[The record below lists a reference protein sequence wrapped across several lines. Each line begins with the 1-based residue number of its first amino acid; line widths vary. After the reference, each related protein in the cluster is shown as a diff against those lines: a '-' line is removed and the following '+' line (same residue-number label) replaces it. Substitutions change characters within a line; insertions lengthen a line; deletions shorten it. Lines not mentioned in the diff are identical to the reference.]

1 MTEQDQT
8 ELSGLSRRLAGRR
21 EQARL
26 VLLFERA
33 WPALWP
39 ATGVAGLF
47 IALALLGLPR
57 ILSPGVH
64 LAYAATFLAAFLAL
78 LVRGVGRIRVPRD
91 AEADR
96 RLEHASGIP
105 HRPLAVLS
113 DRPSVPDDTGLWA
126 AHVRRAIA
134 QVRRLRVGAPHPGL
148 ARRDRRALRGALV
161 VGLVA
166 AFGVAGHDAPARLL
180 DSVRVTL
187 PRGAVGPAT
196 LVQAWITPPAYT
208 HLAPV
213 FLKAGMGTVSVPAA
227 SRLTASVTGGSGGVP
242 ELGAEGGASK
252 FKALDAGS
260 YQIERPLSVG
270 GHVAI
275 RRGGADLAGWDIT
288 VVANQPPTVAWAE
301 PPGPARSDPQQV
313 RLPWKATDE
322 YGVTSVQAE
331 MRLKD
336 RPSAPPLVI
345 ELPLPSGEA
354 KAAHGTD
361 QRDLTAHPWAGLSV
375 IAHLLAKDGAGLSG
389 TSADATFVLP
399 ERPFHNPVARS
410 LMEIRKGLSI
420 APDRRDDALAGLDAL
435 MVHPDL
441 FGEDYGAYLNLG
453 AIYYLL
459 EHDQSPD
466 TVGQAQQRMWDLAL
480 HMEEGSLDRTAREL
494 EQARAAAKDA
504 LEQAKK
510 DPSAAN
516 RQALEQKLAELERAI
531 QQRMQALMDQLK
543 REGQQAPPNQAMMHL
558 SSRDMQKL
566 AEEARQAAKQGDMKT
581 AEQRMAELERM
592 LDALRNGRPMT
603 AQEMQNQ
610 RQRQRGQQQL
620 GVVQDL
626 IGRQG
631 GLVDHAQER
640 SEPTPEQDDQSPRF
654 GQQSQK
660 GGQQAGQPS
669 AQASSAQDRA
679 NQREADR
686 RIQQALRSALG
697 ELMQQF
703 GDLTGKVPPGLGQAD
718 QDMQQAGQAL
728 AQGQDKAAGESQQRA
743 IADLQKGGQQMAQ
756 QMAQQFGGQQGQ
768 QGEGQQNGQGLALQ
782 EGPGDDQG
790 LGPLPGRAGRRDP
803 LGRPYGEGHNG
814 ADETDQV
821 NIPDQGA
828 RQRAQEI
835 EQQLRERGAQRT
847 RPQEELDY
855 IDRLLKQF

>member
-1 MTEQDQT
+1 M
-8 ELSGLSRRLAGRR
+8 
-21 EQARL
+21 
-26 VLLFERA
+26 
-33 WPALWP
+33 
-39 ATGVAGLF
+39 
-47 IALALLGLPR
+47 
-57 ILSPGVH
+57 H
-64 LAYAATFLAAFLAL
+64 LAYAAGFAAAFLAL
-78 LVRGVGRIRVPRD
+78 VARGIARIRLPRD

-96 RLEHASGIP
+96 RLEHASGMR

-187 PRGAVGPAT
+187 PRGAAGPAT
-196 LVQAWITPPAYT
+196 LVQAWVTPPGYT

-213 FLKAGMGTVSVPAA
+213 FLKPGMGTISVPAG
-227 SRLTASVTGGSGGVP
+227 SRLSASVTGGTGGAP
-242 ELGAEGGASK
+242 ELAAEGSASP
-252 FKALDAGS
+252 FKLLDAGS
-260 YQIERPLSVG
+260 YQIEHPLSSG

-301 PPGPARSDPQQV
+301 APGAARSDPQQV
-313 RLPWKATDE
+313 RLPWKASDD
-322 YGVTSVQAE
+322 YGVTSVRAE

-336 RPSAPPLVI
+336 RSSAPPLVI

-354 KAAHGTD
+354 KSAHGAD
-361 QRDLTAHPWAGLSV
+361 QRDLTAHPWAGLPV
-375 IAHLLAKDGAGLSG
+375 IARLVARDGSGLSG
-389 TSADATFVLP
+389 TSADAGFVLP
-399 ERPFHNPVARS
+399 ERPFRNPVARS
-410 LMEIRKGLSI
+410 LMEIRKGLSL
-420 APDRRDDALAGLDAL
+420 APDNRDDALAGLDAL
-435 MVHPDL
+435 MIHPEA

-466 TVGQAQQRMWDLAL
+466 TVGRAQQRMWDLAL
-480 HMEEGSLDRTAREL
+480 HMEEGSLDRTARAL

-543 REGQQAPPNQAMMHL
+543 REGQQVPPDQNMMHL
-558 SSRDMQKL
+558 SSRDMEKL
-566 AEEARQAAKQGDMKT
+566 AEQARQAAKQGDMKT

-640 SEPTPEQDDQSPRF
+640 AQPPPEEDDQSPRF
-654 GQQSQK
+654 GQPPPHGSP
-660 GGQQAGQPS
+660 GQQSEGQQSAGQQSAQPS
-669 AQASSAQDRA
+669 AQDQA

-686 RIQQALRSALG
+686 RIQQALREALG

-703 GDLTGKVPPGLGQAD
+703 GDLTGKVPPSLGQAD
-718 QDMQQAGQAL
+718 QDMQQAGQSL
-728 AQGQDKAAGESQQRA
+728 AQGQDKAAGELQQRA

-756 QMAQQFGGQQGQ
+756 QMAQQFGSQQGQ
-768 QGEGQQNGQGLALQ
+768 QEGEGQQNGPGLALQ
-782 EGPGDDQG
+782 EGPGDDPG
-790 LGPLPGRAGRRDP
+790 AGPLPGRAGRRDP

-847 RPQEELDY
+847 RPQQELDY

>member
-1 MTEQDQT
+1 M
-8 ELSGLSRRLAGRR
+8 
-21 EQARL
+21 
-26 VLLFERA
+26 VLLFERV

-39 ATGVAGLF
+39 AIGVAGLF

-57 ILSPGVH
+57 VLSPGVH
-64 LAYAATFLAAFLAL
+64 LVYTVAFIAAFLAL
-78 LVRGVGRIRVPRD
+78 LIGGIARIRLPRD

-96 RLEHASGIP
+96 RLETASGVQ

-113 DRPSVPDDTGLWA
+113 DKPSAPDETGLWA

-166 AFGVAGHDAPARLL
+166 AFGVAGQDAPARLL

-187 PRGAVGPAT
+187 PSGAAAPAT
-196 LVQAWITPPAYT
+196 LVQAWITPPGFT

-213 FLKAGMGTVSVPAA
+213 FLKAGMGTVMVPAS
-227 SRLTASVTGGSGGVP
+227 SRLTASVTGGAGGVP
-242 ELGAEGGASK
+242 QLAAEGTTTS

-260 YQIERPLSVG
+260 YQIEQPLSAG
-270 GHVAI
+270 GHVGI
-275 RRGGADLAGWDIT
+275 RRAGAELAGWDIT

-301 PPGPARSDPQQV
+301 PPGPARSDSQQL
-313 RLPWKATDE
+313 RLPWKASDD

-336 RPSAPPLVI
+336 RPSAPPLI
-345 ELPLPSGEA
+345 LELPMPSGEA
-354 KAAHGTD
+354 KAAHGVD
-361 QRDLTAHPWAGLSV
+361 QRDLTAHPWAGLPV

-410 LMEIRKGLSI
+410 LMEIRKGLSVS
-420 APDRRDDALAGLDAL
+420 PDNRDDALAGLDAL
-435 MVHPDL
+435 MVNPEL
-441 FGEDYGAYLNLG
+441 FHDDYGAYLNLG

-459 EHDQSPD
+459 EHDQTPD
-466 TVGQAQQRMWDLAL
+466 AVPRAQQRMWDLAL
-480 HMEEGSLDRTAREL
+480 HMEEGSLDRTARQL

-504 LEQAKK
+504 LEKAEK
-510 DPSAAN
+510 DPNAAN
-516 RQALEQKLAELERAI
+516 RQALEQRLAELERAI

-543 REGQQAPPNQAMMHL
+543 REGQQAPLDQNTMHL

-603 AQEMQNQ
+603 AQEMENA
-610 RQRQRGQQQL
+610 RQRQKGQQQL

-631 GLVDHAQER
+631 GLVDHAQQR
-640 SEPTPEQDDQSPRF
+640 AQPRPEEGDQSPRF
-654 GQQSQK
+654 GQQ
-660 GGQQAGQPS
+660 QQPNGTQEQPS
-669 AQASSAQDRA
+669 AQDQES
-679 NQREADR
+679 QRKADQ
-686 RIQQALRSALG
+686 RIQQALRGALG

-703 GDLTGKVPPGLGQAD
+703 GDLTGKVPQSLGQAD

-728 AQGQDKAAGESQQRA
+728 AQGQDKAAGGAEQRA

-768 QGEGQQNGQGLALQ
+768 QQEGEGQQEGTGMALQ
-782 EGPGDDQG
+782 DGPDDG
-790 LGPLPGRAGRRDP
+790 MGPLPGRAGRRDP

-821 NIPDQGA
+821 NIPDQGQ

-835 EQQLRERGAQRT
+835 EQQLRDRGAQRT